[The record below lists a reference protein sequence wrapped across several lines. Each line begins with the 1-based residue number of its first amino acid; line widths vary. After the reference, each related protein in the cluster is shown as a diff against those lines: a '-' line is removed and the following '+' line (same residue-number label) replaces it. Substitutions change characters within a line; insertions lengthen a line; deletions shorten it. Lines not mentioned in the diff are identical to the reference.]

1 MQGLVDRYGNP
12 LRSESKR
19 QHKAIGSSAVIKRRI
34 TQDDD
39 YLTAGF
45 GAIHS
50 PKDDADWRLELLDE
64 QRLAQMGA
72 SDIIDTLTNASP
84 DLDRALHDMQTHIN
98 TGYTL
103 LTQENDPVAQMILD
117 EALLTMSRAKSP
129 MKVQIDKLVSSGFLK
144 GAFFLETVFE
154 NEEFVNIR
162 IIDPFTARY
171 RDEEDTRRGQYKQL
185 GQEQRGRFVP
195 LNEETVQYIPLN
207 SREGQFFGRS
217 LVSSAIFPILFTL
230 GLMKS
235 TRQVIETQAYP
246 FRLATI
252 DRKVLFDAGIEPDE
266 IKQIIEDTEERL
278 KKEFLNA
285 RKGTGFIFG
294 REVEIEVIGAANRMN
309 FDVVEMLTG
318 ILDRQIVRALKQFP
332 LIFGVNDGNALST
345 NAEQQMEAF
354 TIFIESFQEKIE
366 EVYQTAF
373 TQILRQA
380 GNTATPIF
388 KLRRM
393 NTLVER
399 FRAERMKL
407 KMEGIATML
416 EHGLINRQEGRLLV
430 RSADAFNNLAE
441 LLEPELPPDAAPM
454 QSGNSNAIPS
464 DSNEDADGSGDMDEP
479 EAE

>member
-1 MQGLVDRYGNP
+1 MLIDRYGNP
-12 LRSESKR
+12 LKTYGR
-19 QHKAIGSSAVIKRRI
+19 QHKAIGSSAIMKRRL
-34 TQDDD
+34 TQDDE
-39 YLTAGF
+39 YFTAGF
-45 GAIHS
+45 GAIHA
-50 PKDDADWRLELLDE
+50 PTDEADWRLELLDE

-72 SDIIDTLTNASP
+72 SSIIDTLTNASP
-84 DLDRALHDMQTHIN
+84 DLDRALHDVHTHIN
-98 TGYTL
+98 TGFTL
-103 LTQENDPVAQMILD
+103 LTQENDSVAQAILD
-117 EALLTMSRAKSP
+117 ASLVTMAQAKSP
-129 MKVQIDKLVSSGFLK
+129 IKVKIDKLVSSGFLK
-144 GAFFLETVFE
+144 GAFFVETVFE
-154 NEEFVNIR
+154 DDEFIDVR
-162 IIDPFTARY
+162 VIDPFTARY

-185 GQEQRGRFVP
+185 GQQQDGRFVP

-252 DRKVLFDAGIEPDE
+252 DRQALVDAQIEPDE
-266 IKQIIEDTEERL
+266 VKTIIEETEERL

-285 RKGTGFIFG
+285 QKGTGFIFG
-294 REVEIEVIGAANRMN
+294 REVQIEVIGAANRMN

-366 EVYQTAF
+366 EVFTAVF

-380 GNTATPIF
+380 GSAATPIF

-407 KMEGIATML
+407 KMEGIGTML
-416 EHGLINRQEGRLLV
+416 EYGLINRQEGRLLV
-430 RSADAFNNLAE
+430 RSADAFNTLAE
-441 LLEPELPPDAAPM
+441 LLDPELPSDAIPM
-454 QSGNSNAIPS
+454 MNNPNNPS
-464 DSNEDADGSGDMDEP
+464 DSNEDADRSGNMDQP

>member
-1 MQGLVDRYGNP
+1 MLIDRYGNP
-12 LRSESKR
+12 LKIYSR
-19 QHKAIGSSAVIKRRI
+19 QHQTIGSSAVMKRRL
-34 TQDDD
+34 TQDDE
-39 YLTAGF
+39 YFTAGF
-45 GAIHS
+45 GAIHA
-50 PKDDADWRLELLDE
+50 PTDEADWRLELLDE

-72 SDIIDTLTNASP
+72 SSIIDTLTNASP
-84 DLDRALHDMQTHIN
+84 DLDRALHDMMTHIN
-98 TGYTL
+98 TGFTL
-103 LTQENDPVAQMILD
+103 LTQENDSVAQAILD
-117 EALLTMSRAKSP
+117 ASLVTMAQAKSP
-129 MKVQIDKLVSSGFLK
+129 IKVKIDKLVSSGFLK
-144 GAFFLETVFE
+144 GAFFVETVFE
-154 NEEFVNIR
+154 ADEFIDVR

-185 GQEQRGRFVP
+185 GQQQDGRFVP

-252 DRKVLFDAGIEPDE
+252 DRQALVDAQIEPDE
-266 IKQIIEDTEERL
+266 VKTIIEETEERL

-285 RKGTGFIFG
+285 QKGTGFIFG
-294 REVEIEVIGAANRMN
+294 REVQIEVIGAANRMN

-366 EVYQTAF
+366 EVFTAVF

-380 GNTATPIF
+380 GSAATPIF

-407 KMEGIATML
+407 KMEGIGTML
-416 EHGLINRQEGRLLV
+416 EYGLINRQEGRLLV
-430 RSADAFNNLAE
+430 RSADAFNTLAE
-441 LLEPELPPDAAPM
+441 LLDPELPSDAIPM
-454 QSGNSNAIPS
+454 MNNPNNPS
-464 DSNEDADGSGDMDEP
+464 DSNEDADRSGNMDQP